1 MSGLPDPSLNSFPRL
16 DYALKGVRREGSA
29 CARERHLPITPDILS
44 SIHEAWSRRQ
54 STFDDMMLWAAFC
67 LDFFGFMRAGE
78 FTCPSRQAFLPHML
92 TPADISVDSHS
103 SPTIMAVHLRQSKT
117 DQFGAGMTLYL
128 GRTGDKLCPVAAVLA
143 YLAIRPSSAGPLFI
157 CADGSTLSR
166 PKLVR
171 YLRQALKEA
180 GIDAAPFS
188 GHSFRI
194 GAATTAARQGLSDS
208 LIQTLGRWKS
218 SAFTSYIRIPPQ
230 NLASISSALISQPP
244 IITPPQ
250 SSQQ

>member
-1 MSGLPDPSLNSFPRL
+1 MHGSDASQLLQISSAGSTKHGHEGSPRL
-16 DYALKGVRREGSA
+16 TTSCFGQHFGFLWFHAGWGV
-29 CARERHLPITPDILS
+29 HMPITTSLPAS
-44 SIHEAWSRRQ
+44 HAHTSRHQCR
-54 STFDDMMLWAAFC
+54 
-67 LDFFGFMRAGE
+67 
-78 FTCPSRQAFLPHML
+78 LPLIPHY
-92 TPADISVDSHS
+92 
-103 SPTIMAVHLRQSKT
+103 HLRQSKT

-171 YLRQALKEA
+171 YLRQTLQVA
-180 GIDAAPFS
+180 GIDATLFS
-188 GHSFRI
+188 GHSFQI
-194 GAATTAARQGLSDS
+194 GVATAARQGLSDS
-208 LIQTLGRWKS
+208 LIQTFGRWKS

-244 IITPPQ
+244 NITPPQ